1 MWEKLVYGA
10 IGLIIGGIGG
20 SVIASK
26 KTADAVK
33 ERLDILEAQNKS
45 LRDEIRKNK
54 EASDKERE
62 EAIERE
68 SAQAKE
74 LEAYQKLA
82 NQYVGDDDD
91 DEDEE
96 DEEEDDMD
104 DDLSP
109 MNTVRDRSDKI
120 HRIDEQTYMAD
131 VDYKRHE
138 RMIYYQQD
146 STLVNE
152 ENDIVVI
159 PRNILGNEIM
169 DVIDDTSNDSL
180 YAYDEEIDKLYE
192 IHVEQDLGYLK
203 DVLGM

>member
-1 MWEKLVYGA
+1 MWEKLIYGA
-10 IGLIIGGIGG
+10 IGLVIGAIGGG
-20 SVIASK
+20 VIASK

-54 EASDKERE
+54 EDSDRERE
-62 EAIERE
+62 AAIERE
-68 SAQAKE
+68 SEQAKE
-74 LEAYQKLA
+74 LDAYRKLA
-82 NQYVGDDDD
+82 NRYVGDDDD
-91 DEDEE
+91 DEE
-96 DEEEDDMD
+96 DEDDMD
-104 DDLSP
+104 EEDDESP

-138 RMIYYQQD
+138 RMNYYQQD

-159 PRNILGNEIM
+159 PRNVLGNEIM
-169 DVIDDTSNDSL
+169 DVIDDTTNDSL

-192 IHVEQDLGYLK
+192 IHIEQELGYLK